1 MSVSELSGHPVACP
15 HCGAPISAGLLA
27 GLCPHCVARLALAA
41 PAAWTDPPRVRYFGD
56 YELLEEIGRGSM
68 GVVFKARQVSLNRL
82 VAVKML
88 LHGDFSTEESVRRFH
103 TEAEAAASL
112 QHPNIVAIHEI
123 GVHEGRHYFSMDFVE
138 GQTLSA
144 LADGRLLPARQAAR
158 YLQAISEAVHH
169 AHQHGVLHRD
179 LKPANIII
187 DARDQPRI
195 TDFGLAKR
203 LDRDAPPTL
212 NPQLTC
218 SGQVLGAPSYMPP
231 EQAAGKQTETGVPSD
246 VYAIGAILY
255 HLLTG
260 RPPFLAD
267 TLHEILRQVQDG
279 APPSI
284 RALNPALPRDLQ
296 TICLKCL
303 RKAPRERYP
312 TAAAL
317 AEDLRRWLNGEPI
330 LARPPGPLERVL
342 WLGRRHPALAT
353 ACLAALMLVVVGIG
367 FWVRRE
373 HQRFVIPSEATELL
387 IVCGNEYTPPPV
399 YVTTPD
405 GAFWR
410 KFPLHGMQLDVSPD
424 GRRICYECVEGSNTR
439 TVCVSRLD
447 GGGETAV
454 VPGGRMP
461 RWLDNE
467 TILFQPP
474 DMRAVWAID
483 LDTGKQRKLF
493 DWASVTPNGFSGNLA
508 VSPDRTRLLCNP
520 QNGAWAPTMDVF
532 ICDLDG
538 QNVQVVWEDDD
549 RADRNAGTA
558 DESLVWLGTNRVAW
572 CRHARPGNRVPDM
585 AIVACELGQTNLQAL
600 TGWHGFNYPL
610 AASPD
615 GRRLLFVTED
625 TPGGGN
631 LELWTMSADGTDRC
645 QVADHKF
652 SCDVWMTARWV
663 QRPPASRPRQGPGI

>member
-1 MSVSELSGHPVACP
+1 MSASEPAGHPVACP
-15 HCGAPISAGLLA
+15 HCGTPVSADLLA

-41 PAAWTDPPRVRYFGD
+41 PAAGADPPRVRYFGD
-56 YELLEEIGRGSM
+56 YELLDEIGRGGM

-88 LHGDFSTEESVRRFH
+88 LHGDFSTEEFVRRFH

-112 QHPNIVAIHEI
+112 QHPNIVAIHEV

-144 LADGRLLPARQAAR
+144 LADGQPLSAHRAAR
-158 YLQAISEAVHH
+158 YLQAIAGAVHH

-203 LDRDAPPTL
+203 LDRDSPSTL

-218 SGQVLGAPSYMPP
+218 SGQVLGAPGYMPP
-231 EQAAGKQTETGVPSD
+231 EQAAGKHAETGVPSD
-246 VYAIGAILY
+246 VYALGAILY

-260 RPPFLAD
+260 RPPFLSE
-267 TLHEILRQVQDG
+267 TLHEILRQVQTES
-279 APPSI
+279 PPPM
-284 RALNPALPRDLQ
+284 RALNPAVPRDLE

-303 RKAPRERYP
+303 RKTPRERYP
-312 TAAAL
+312 SAAAL
-317 AEDLRRWLNGEPI
+317 AEDLRRWLAGEPI
-330 LARPPGPLERVL
+330 LARSPGPIERA
-342 WLGRRHPALAT
+342 WRLGRRHPALT
-353 ACLAALMLVVVGIG
+353 AAGITALAFLIVAIG
-367 FWVRRE
+367 SWRRWE
-373 HQRFVIPSEATELL
+373 QHRFVIPAEASELL
-387 IVCGNEYTPPPV
+387 VVCGNEYTPPPV
-399 YVTTPD
+399 YFTSPE
-405 GAFWR
+405 GSFWR
-410 KFPLHGMQLDVSPD
+410 TFPRRAMQLDVSPD
-424 GRRICYECVEGSNTR
+424 GRRVCYECVEGPNTR
-439 TVCVSRLD
+439 TVCIARLD
-447 GGGETAV
+447 GSRETSL
-454 VPGGRMP
+454 VPSGRKP
-461 RWLDNE
+461 RWLNDN
-467 TILFQPP
+467 TILYQTA
-474 DMRAVWAID
+474 DMRALWAID
-483 LDTGKQRKLF
+483 LDTRKQRKLF
-493 DWASVTPNGFSGNLA
+493 DWASITPNGFSGSIAL
-508 VSPDRTRLLCNP
+508 SPDRTRLLCNP

-532 ICDLDG
+532 TCDLDG

-549 RADRNAGTA
+549 HGDRNAGTA
-558 DESLVWLGTNRVAW
+558 DESLVWLDTNRVAW

-585 AIVACELGQTNLQAL
+585 AIVTCGLGQTNLQAL

-631 LELWTMSADGTDRC
+631 LELWTMTTDGTDRRK
-645 QVADHKF
+645 VANHKF
-652 SCDVWMTARWV
+652 SCDLWITARWV
-663 QRPPASRPRQGPGI
+663 QRPR

>member
-1 MSVSELSGHPVACP
+1 MMSVSEPAGHPVACP
-15 HCGAPISAGLLA
+15 HCGAPVSAGLLA

-123 GVHEGRHYFSMDFVE
+123 GVHEGRHYFSMDFIE
-138 GQTLSA
+138 GQTLSG
-144 LADGRLLPARQAAR
+144 LADGGPLPARQAAR
-158 YLQAISEAVHH
+158 YLQAIAEAVHH

-187 DARDQPRI
+187 D
-195 TDFGLAKR
+195 
-203 LDRDAPPTL
+203 
-212 NPQLTC
+212 
-218 SGQVLGAPSYMPP
+218 
-231 EQAAGKQTETGVPSD
+231 
-246 VYAIGAILY
+246 
-255 HLLTG
+255 
-260 RPPFLAD
+260 
-267 TLHEILRQVQDG
+267 
-279 APPSI
+279 
-284 RALNPALPRDLQ
+284 
-296 TICLKCL
+296 
-303 RKAPRERYP
+303 
-312 TAAAL
+312 
-317 AEDLRRWLNGEPI
+317 
-330 LARPPGPLERVL
+330 
-342 WLGRRHPALAT
+342 
-353 ACLAALMLVVVGIG
+353 
-367 FWVRRE
+367 
-373 HQRFVIPSEATELL
+373 
-387 IVCGNEYTPPPV
+387 
-399 YVTTPD
+399 
-405 GAFWR
+405 
-410 KFPLHGMQLDVSPD
+410 
-424 GRRICYECVEGSNTR
+424 TR
-439 TVCVSRLD
+439 
-447 GGGETAV
+447 
-454 VPGGRMP
+454 
-461 RWLDNE
+461 N
-467 TILFQPP
+467 
-474 DMRAVWAID
+474 
-483 LDTGKQRKLF
+483 QRKLF
-493 DWASVTPNGFSGNLA
+493 DWASVTPNGFSGSIAL
-508 VSPDRTRLLCNP
+508 SPDRTRLLCNP

-549 RADRNAGTA
+549 RLDRNAGTA
-558 DESLVWLGTNRVAW
+558 DESLVWLSTNRVAW

-631 LELWTMSADGTDRC
+631 LELWTMAADGTDRR

-652 SCDVWMTARWV
+652 SCDLWMTARWV
-663 QRPPASRPRQGPGI
+663 RRLR